1 MPVPLDQATLAR
13 VKDTFAGVVPWS
25 GEVPGGRVRN
35 FVGVLAPTYM
45 HEQAPPD
52 EPYSAAPSRPSPSDG
67 EIFFEWYSA
76 YQSVLSA
83 GERYTMVSL
92 GAHYGG
98 PLVNAAYLLKTVRPM
113 PFKLIGVEGDPH
125 MCEMLRNHFAENG
138 IAIADH
144 CLINAVVSGDNT
156 PVLFPTTEI
165 RIGANYALRD
175 PGLREGICEGII
187 KAGRGEQVLRGIMR
201 DMNLATEVTIP
212 LGGAESVTCELEIV
226 SAVTVSDVVSP
237 HDVVDFLEID
247 IQWSEYFALPPAF
260 ELLNDKVR
268 WIHLGTH
275 GSDVHAIMVK
285 LFGFH
290 GWDIHVDLAPGT
302 EFIAPGGTFAT
313 MDGVLSLRNPRLT

>member
-247 IQWSEYFALPPAF
+247 IQWSEYFALPPA
-260 ELLNDKVR
+260 LV
-268 WIHLGTH
+268 H
-275 GSDVHAIMVK
+275 GPED
-285 LFGFH
+285 
-290 GWDIHVDLAPGT
+290 
-302 EFIAPGGTFAT
+302 
-313 MDGVLSLRNPRLT
+313 